1 MREGVIIVGI
11 YPFGLTVHSVRQSTG
26 LGVRK
31 MARKIGVSKGTVQN
45 WEHGRSLPT
54 QRNLIKLTAEIE
66 MDESDY
72 QELMDNYVTDEII
85 LRPERKS
92 GELIKWSEIVKKSEK
107 NKDNFASET
116 KEKDMEALRDKRLK
130 AIMGLKI

>member
-1 MREGVIIVGI
+1 MGI

-107 NKDNFASET
+107 NKDNFASEI